1 MADKKI
7 TDNPRITDT
16 IVFELQTPD
25 ANGCFEANP
34 YKIDNITIYYVERD
48 FLGTNWGEYEKV
60 KYRDDLVALA
70 VVADKKACE
79 DPTLENVA
87 NAQQVHNELESTAQR
102 NTYYFKDAVVVHKI
116 GTPTEPVW
124 LSTDTDHAFIT
135 LIPEDEDG
143 NPQYGHF
150 EYRWNPEGRIRE
162 GDFFICWT
170 WTPHPAGETL
180 SAHQSFSIF
189 GDPRAVITIPT
200 HLTADQKYE
209 TLLERY
215 LPEMY
220 KQYISDADL
229 TPEMTDKL
237 NQAIALGFTTL
248 EDLANQLIDLFDANA
263 IHESLLVYLSN
274 LFNLRL
280 KSGDPTLWR
289 RQIKEAIPLFK
300 KKGTLGGLK
309 EAFAQAGMKLNK
321 MTRLWQVVSPYTWQ
335 ESFKVKDSPTFVLA
349 KTIVEPLNPQN
360 FGLWLRRE
368 GEDEYVEVSADN
380 VMFEDTTCEFSTKM
394 TWVGDEKSVNGVSLF
409 EGDIIR
415 VLYQYA
421 PVPAGRQPVEN
432 YIRQLT
438 LADTRDEFDQNY
450 PLKNWNVRLI
460 EEDDPLFDLIVS
472 NRHPFREK
480 LVFGQVRTE
489 FPFSENIYNME
500 EYNGSTRDSNDPCFI
515 DKNFLDPCGACVSSK
530 YNIDVGVE
538 NLTDDRIA
546 EIRDILKEYTP
557 FHAVP
562 HMINFEGEI
571 NEYVLSPV
579 EEIEVLI
586 SFNKSEVVL
595 SGDANPFFIRFIED
609 GLTVSKVTRDE
620 LATQLEVVGTQTGT
634 LYNEYVGLV
643 ALEENLEHLGLDL
656 SSHELEVLAPSPNAG
671 TYTLTSL
678 SNNHARLA
686 STAVEPLNQSM
697 FTFRL
702 SNINYTTSVAIIT
715 QDDVFKLSD
724 NSVSY
729 VSLGV
734 KTLWDVDNTP
744 NYNGDTWRVLIPA
757 YSATPYDI
765 LNIDPSGNLLL
776 YDPDRTL
783 PTSNTSSIVYTL
795 LSDEGATIEVSSTGA
810 LVIDRRGRV
819 DLNDSGIEDIAEFVS
834 HGDYLLYDDV
844 EYLVTGLVNGEFY
857 IAGYGLGDATGV
869 NVTVK
874 RELLKQAIGFFGYSG
889 LKLNTTT
896 DYEADLEIMNG
907 ANPPVSDPN
916 DITENNLYKENFLVQ
931 INNRDYYRMQDI
943 DGTTITLAG
952 LPYDATTLGAGGE
965 LVSFKIARFVKDT
978 VEVRFMVFDQLDR
991 RGKDPVVRE
1000 IFSTVT
1006 NDVAVFALSMP
1017 QGSDFGDN
1025 VVQDEEVGFSIEYKD
1040 GSTSTGVL

>member
-1 MADKKI
+1 MADKRI
-7 TDNPRITDT
+7 TENPRITDT
-16 IVFELQTPD
+16 IVFDIETPD
-25 ANGCFEANP
+25 ADGCFTANP
-34 YKIDNITIYYVERD
+34 YKVDNLTIYYVERD

-60 KYRDDLVALA
+60 KYRDDLLSLSVA
-70 VVADKKACE
+70 ADKKACE
-79 DPTLENVA
+79 DPTLTNVT
-87 NAQQVHNELESTAQR
+87 NAQQIHNELESTAQR
-102 NTYYFKDAVVVHKI
+102 NTFYFKDALVVHKV
-116 GTPTEPVW
+116 GTSTEPAW
-124 LSTDTDHAFIT
+124 LSSDTDNAHIT
-135 LIPEDEDG
+135 LVPEDEDG

-150 EYRWNPEGRIRE
+150 TYRWNPEGRIRE

-170 WTPHPAGETL
+170 WTPLPAGESL
-180 SAHQSFSIF
+180 SAHTPFSIS

-200 HLTADQKYE
+200 HLTANQKYE

-237 NQAIALGFTTL
+237 NQAIAMGFTTL

-280 KSGDPTLWR
+280 KSSDPTLWR

-321 MTRLWQVVSPYTWQ
+321 LTRLWQVVSPYTWQ
-335 ESFKVKDSPTFVLA
+335 ESFKVTDSPSFTLA
-349 KTIVEPLNPQN
+349 KTILEPINVLN

-368 GEDEYVEVSADN
+368 GEDEYVEVSSDN
-380 VMFEDTTCEFSTKM
+380 VIFEDTTCELSTRM
-394 TWVGDEKSVNGVSLF
+394 TWVGDEKSVNGVSLY

-421 PVPAGRQPVEN
+421 PLPAGKQAVEN

-438 LADTRDEFDQNY
+438 LADTRDEADQNY

-472 NRHPFREK
+472 NRHPFYDP

-500 EYNGSTRDSNDPCFI
+500 EYNGSTRDSNDPCYI
-515 DKNFLDPCGACVSSK
+515 DKNFLDPCGACISSK
-530 YNIDVGVE
+530 FNIDVGVE

-546 EIRDILKEYTP
+546 EIRDILQEYTP

-562 HMINFEGEI
+562 HTINFEGEI

-579 EEIEVLI
+579 EEIEFLI

-595 SGDANPFFIRFIED
+595 SGDANPFFTRIIED
-609 GLTVSKVTRDE
+609 GLTISQVTRDQ
-620 LATQLEVVGTQTGT
+620 LATQIEVVATQTGT
-634 LYNEYVGLV
+634 LYSDFVGLV
-643 ALEENLEHLGLDL
+643 APESNFLDIGLILD
-656 SSHELEVLAPSPNAG
+656 SHVLEVLSPSPNTG
-671 TYTLTSL
+671 SYTLASITA
-678 SNNHARLA
+678 NHAVLD
-686 STAVEPLNQSM
+686 SSVVEPLNQSM
-697 FTFRL
+697 FTFKL
-702 SNINYTTSVAIIT
+702 SNINYSTSVAIIT
-715 QDDVFKLSD
+715 QDDVFKLGDS
-724 NSVSY
+724 NVSFAN
-729 VSLGV
+729 LGV
-734 KTLWDVDNTP
+734 KTLWDIDNTP
-744 NYNGDTWRVLIPA
+744 NYTGDTWRILIPA

-765 LNIDPSGNLLL
+765 LNIDPTGKLLL
-776 YDPDRTL
+776 DDPDRTL
-783 PTSNTSSIVYTL
+783 PTSNTNGITYTL
-795 LSDEGATIEVSSTGA
+795 LNDTSVEIETSMSGA
-810 LVIDRRGRV
+810 LVVERRGRV
-819 DLNDSGIEDIAEFVS
+819 DLNDGDIEDINEFVH
-834 HGDYLLYDDV
+834 HGDYLLYNSV
-844 EYLVTGLVNGEFY
+844 EYVVSGFSDGEFY
-857 IAGYGLGDATGV
+857 ISDYALGDATGV
-869 NVTVK
+869 NVSVK
-874 RELLKQAIGFFGYSG
+874 RRLLNQAIGYFCYSG
-889 LKLNTTT
+889 LKLETSV
-896 DYEADLEIMNG
+896 DYEADLEITNG
-907 ANPPVSDPN
+907 TNPPTTEL
-916 DITENNLYKENFLVQ
+916 TENNRLKENFLVQ
-931 INNRDYYRMQDI
+931 INNRDYYKIQEI

-952 LPYDATTLGAGGE
+952 VPYDAMTLGAGGE

-978 VEVRFMVFDQLDR
+978 VEVQFMVFDQLDR

-1000 IFSTVT
+1000 IYSTVT
-1006 NDVAVFALSMP
+1006 EDVAVFALSMP
-1017 QGSDFGDN
+1017 QGSNFADN
-1025 VVQDEEVGFSIEYKD
+1025 AVQNEEVSFSIEHKD